1 MSERSLIL
9 VAMASTAGRAAPLA
23 PAERRK
29 ALVEVF
35 LELARRHGRV
45 PTTSEIARAAG
56 VAEGTI
62 FRVFPSKDTL
72 QTDAVES
79 AFCPADARRE
89 FLAID
94 RSQPMRARLV
104 AFAAIM
110 QRRVQD
116 VLGLMTALGLTEA
129 PHLAH
134 HAACFEA
141 GRHVRS
147 DPADGCEPL
156 EGELFGPV
164 LDLVDAD
171 DLTVSPG
178 QLLHR
183 IRLLSFS
190 GSHPGIA
197 QGELLTP
204 EEIVDTVLYG
214 VVTRPD

>member
-1 MSERSLIL
+1 MSEHSLIL
-9 VAMASTAGRAAPLA
+9 IAMASTTGRAAPLA
-23 PAERRK
+23 PAERRE
-29 ALVEVF
+29 ALVDVF
-35 LELARRHGRV
+35 LELARKDGRV

-62 FRVFPSKDTL
+62 FRAFPSKDAL
-72 QTDAVES
+72 EADAVES
-79 AFCPADARRE
+79 AFCPAGARQE

-104 AFAAIM
+104 AFAAIL

-116 VLGLMTALGLTEA
+116 VIGLMTALGLTEA
-129 PHLAH
+129 PHMAH

-147 DPADGCEPL
+147 DPAQGCEPL
-156 EGELFGPV
+156 EAELFLPV

-171 DLTVSPG
+171 AVTVSPH

-204 EEIVDTVLYG
+204 EEVVDTILDG
-214 VVTRPD
+214 VRARPD